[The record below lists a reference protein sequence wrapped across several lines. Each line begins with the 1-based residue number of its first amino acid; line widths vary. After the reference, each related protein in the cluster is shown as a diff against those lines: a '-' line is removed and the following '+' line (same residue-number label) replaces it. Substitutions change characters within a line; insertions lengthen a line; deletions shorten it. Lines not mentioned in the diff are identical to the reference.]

1 MSGEK
6 KRGQGSRRERVGVYI
21 DTERTNRFALKKKK
35 KNRSDSVRGGDASSK
50 TSFQQIERAGIV
62 RKWYKQCEDAC
73 ASAG

>member
-35 KNRSDSVRGGDASSK
+35 KTGVIQCEAGMPVRKPLSSK
-50 TSFQQIERAGIV
+50 
-62 RKWYKQCEDAC
+62 
-73 ASAG
+73 